1 MHTSLLLSF
10 AVLVLALSSGCDGGV
25 SVDTSPI
32 GVGLACIAGALFLSA
47 FVGGDK

>member
-1 MHTSLLLSF
+1 MKPFRLLFLTVLLLG
-10 AVLVLALSSGCDGGV
+10 LASGCDGGV

-47 FVGGDK
+47 FVGGQK